1 MSKGNADA
9 SPKSTPG
16 IDLAE
21 RETELTK
28 NSTDNTDLDTSN
40 DNNDKQIDFEPEK
53 EQQKIPETLLP
64 ASAADTDSM

>member
-16 IDLAE
+16 IVLTE
-21 RETELTK
+21 GETGQPK
-28 NSTDNTDLDTSN
+28 NPTDNTDLDTSN
-40 DNNDKQIDFEPEK
+40 DNNDKQIDYEPEK
-53 EQQKIPETLLP
+53 EHKIPETLLP